1 MILSLFQ
8 WIEQTRLGTSVN
20 ESLYAFA
27 LIESVH
33 LLALAMLGGAV
44 LIVDMRLLGIGLKRL
59 PVAQVAKT
67 AQPWMIIGLIA
78 IIATGFPLFA
88 SLAAGK
94 YYGNDAFWWKMYFLA
109 AATLYTFTIRQRVA
123 MGDEGRAGS
132 SFGKVVALVSLFLW
146 SGVGVMGRA
155 IGFI

>member
-8 WIEQTRLGTSVN
+8 WIERSKLGTSVN

-27 LIESVH
+27 LIESAH
-33 LLALAMLGGAV
+33 LLALAMIGGAV
-44 LIVDMRLLGIGLKRL
+44 LIVDMRMLGFGLKRL
-59 PVAQVAKT
+59 PIAQVART
-67 AQPWMIIGLIA
+67 AQPWLIIGLIA

-94 YYGNDAFWWKMYFLA
+94 YYVNGAFWWKMYFLGA
-109 AATLYTFTIRQRVA
+109 AMLYTFTVRQRIA
-123 MGDEGRAGS
+123 MGDEGRAS
-132 SFGKVVALVSLFLW
+132 SGLGKVVALVSLFLW

>member
-1 MILSLFQ
+1 MILSLFE
-8 WIEQTRLGTSVN
+8 WIEKSALGTSVN

-44 LIVDMRLLGIGLKRL
+44 LIVDMRMLGLGLKRL

-67 AQPWMIIGLIA
+67 AQPWLVIGLIA

-94 YYGNDAFWWKMYFLA
+94 YYVNGAFWWKMYFLA
-109 AATLYTFTIRQRVA
+109 GAMLYTFTIRQRVA
-123 MGDEGRAGS
+123 MGDEVRATSG
-132 SFGKVVALVSLFLW
+132 FGKLVALVSLFLW

>member
-8 WIEQTRLGTSVN
+8 WIEKSALGVSVN

-44 LIVDMRLLGIGLKRL
+44 LIVDMRLLGFGLKRM
-59 PVAQVAKT
+59 PVAQVAKA
-67 AQPWMIIGLIA
+67 AQPWLIIGLIA

-94 YYGNDAFWWKMYFLA
+94 YYVNAAFWWKMYFLA
-109 AATLYTFTIRQRVA
+109 AATIYTFTVRQRVA
-123 MGDEGRAGS
+123 MGEEGRANSG
-132 SFGKVVALVSLFLW
+132 FGKLIALVSLFLW

>member
-1 MILSLFQ
+1 MILSLFE
-8 WIEQTRLGTSVN
+8 WIEGSALGTSVN

-44 LIVDMRLLGIGLKRL
+44 LIVDMRMLGFGLKRL

-67 AQPWMIIGLIA
+67 AQPWLIVGLIA
-78 IIATGFPLFA
+78 IIVTGFPLFA

-94 YYGNDAFWWKMYFLA
+94 YYVNAAFWWKMYFLGA
-109 AATLYTFTIRQRVA
+109 AMLYTFT
-123 MGDEGRAGS
+123 
-132 SFGKVVALVSLFLW
+132 
-146 SGVGVMGRA
+146 
-155 IGFI
+155 

>member
-1 MILSLFQ
+1 MLALFQ
-8 WIEQTRLGTSVN
+8 WIERSALGTSVN

-33 LLALAMLGGAV
+33 LLALAVIGGAV
-44 LIVDMRLLGIGLKRL
+44 LIVDLRLLGFGLKRL
-59 PVAQVAKT
+59 PVSQVARA
-67 AQPWMIIGLIA
+67 AQPWLIGSLIA
-78 IIATGFPLFA
+78 IIVTGFPLFA

-94 YYGNDAFWWKMYFLA
+94 YYVNEAFWYKMYFLA
-109 AATLYTFTIRQRVA
+109 AATIFTFTVRQRIA
-123 MGDEGRAGS
+123 MGDEVRATS
-132 SFGKVVALVSLFLW
+132 AVGKLTAVASLVMW

>member
-1 MILSLFQ
+1 MIFSLFQ
-8 WIEQTRLGTSVN
+8 WIEKSALGTSVN

-27 LIESVH
+27 LIESAH

-44 LIVDMRLLGIGLKRL
+44 LIVDMRMLGFGLKRL
-59 PVAQVAKT
+59 PVAQVAKA
-67 AQPWMIIGLIA
+67 AQPWLVIGLIA

-94 YYGNDAFWWKMYFLA
+94 YYVNGAFWLKMYFLA
-109 AATLYTFTIRQRVA
+109 GATLYTFTVRQRVA
-123 MGDEGRAGS
+123 MGDEERAS
-132 SFGKVVALVSLFLW
+132 SGLGKVVALVSLFLW